1 MVILSNVAV
10 MQKTTIFSQRP
21 VRQWFCNTHM
31 VEILN
36 KSITGGN
43 GFSLDLLK
51 RIANRGKVSAKRIS
65 HKLTRTVR
73 ILMRKNS
80 DFSVLK

>member
-10 MQKTTIFSQRP
+10 MQKTTIFSQHS
-21 VRQWFCNTHM
+21 VRQWFCNTHV

-43 GFSLDLLK
+43 GFSLGLLK

-65 HKLTRTVR
+65 YKLTRIAG
-73 ILMRKNS
+73 ILTRKNS